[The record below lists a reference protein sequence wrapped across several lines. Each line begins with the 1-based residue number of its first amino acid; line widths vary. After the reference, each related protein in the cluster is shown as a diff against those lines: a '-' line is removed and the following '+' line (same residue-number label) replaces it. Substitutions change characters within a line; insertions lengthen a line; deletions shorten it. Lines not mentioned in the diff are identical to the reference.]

1 MKEQIFISVRWFVFP
16 MVFFMLFATLAFA
29 QVYQYRDK
37 NGQLHFTNALSEIP
51 EDQQPPVLIKGPDKP
66 AKPKE
71 ADPPKEAPQA
81 ENADKPREIPLVED
95 LNEEKAA
102 LDKCYARLMKRKKTL
117 KTEKQTLK
125 TPEQVR
131 EYRRKVTRLNDE
143 ISVYKKRNSA
153 FQKKAD
159 TYNAAVREKG
169 EE

>member
-1 MKEQIFISVRWFVFP
+1 MKEKIFISVRWFAFP
-16 MVFFMLFATLAFA
+16 MVFFMLFAPSAFA
-29 QVYQYRDK
+29 QVYQYWDK

-51 EDQQPPVLIKGPDKP
+51 EDQQPRVLMKGPEKP

-71 ADPPKEAPQA
+71 ADPPKETPQS
-81 ENADKPREIPLVED
+81 EIADKPREIPLVED

-102 LDKCYARLMKRKKTL
+102 LDKSHARLMKRKKTL
-117 KTEKQTLK
+117 KKEKQTLK

-131 EYRRKVTRLNDE
+131 KYRKRVTRLNDE

-159 TYNAAVREKG
+159 AYNTAVREKG